1 MKKALTMAL
10 GVAGIAVAAQAAAQ
24 VTFYEREGFRGRS
37 FNADRPIA
45 DMNRFGFNDRAA
57 SAVIEDGNW
66 EVCEDA
72 RFSGRCVVLQP
83 GRYGN
88 LSDVGLKF
96 QISSV
101 RPVEGNGRSAQYDNR
116 RDYNARPDYN
126 NRPGEYNAGP
136 SGRAGLVQD
145 DNYRRRQDEDVYTA
159 DVTAVRAVVGEGG
172 QRCWMEQQQV
182 NEPRSGNGNGA
193 QIGGAIAGA
202 LIGGILGHQVGGGRG
217 RDVATAA
224 GAVGGALAGSNIA
237 GRSNRGDVVST
248 QEVQRCTS
256 GTNDRPSYYD
266 VTYFFRGQE
275 HRVQMSAPP
284 GPTIAVNGDG
294 EPRI

>member
-10 GVAGIAVAAQAAAQ
+10 GAAGIVVAVQAAAQ

-37 FNADRPIA
+37 FNADRQVG
-45 DMNRFGFNDRAA
+45 NLERFGFNDRAA
-57 SAVIEDGNW
+57 SAVVEGGRW

-83 GRYGN
+83 GRYGS
-88 LSDVGLKF
+88 LSDMGLKY

-101 RPVEGNGRSAQYDNR
+101 RPVA
-116 RDYNARPDYN
+116 YNADVNSNERGY
-126 NRPGEYNAGP
+126 G
-136 SGRAGLVQD
+136 D
-145 DNYRRRQDEDVYTA
+145 DRRGYVDESYRRRTNEDIYTA
-159 DVTAVRAVVGEGG
+159 DVTSVHAVLGAPG
-172 QRCWMEQQQV
+172 QRCWVEREQVTQQ
-182 NEPRSGNGNGA
+182 RGDNGA
-193 QIGGAIAGA
+193 QVGGAIAGA

-224 GAVGGALAGSNIA
+224 GAVGGAVAGSNLARGA
-237 GRSNRGDVVST
+237 GGGDVVSS
-248 QEVQRCTS
+248 QDVQHCREVS
-256 GTNDRPSYYD
+256 NSDRPAYYD

-275 HRVQMSAPP
+275 HHVQMSTPP

-294 EPRI
+294 EPRM